1 MSSMITPRPVVDTTT
16 NQVEPISQTPSAPAY
31 SRPPTRFRGHQR
43 RSTGMSISPSM
54 ALAGSDIGDGLSGR
68 ATRQRT
74 QLIVEGFTNLA
85 LVAVLFSGVQAQ
97 LVSVTNEDNSNPLA
111 VATNAVFFG
120 GLMLSVFSA
129 LLATLAGRWF
139 SILREDD
146 SEFLSSCWLA
156 AECNENPPNLEDYVR
171 FQLRVWEDKLSQS
184 ASSDISNEKDTPSA
198 ECPEE
203 GGLPNPRDEDI
214 KRVMK
219 IIEKEKKEVGGDTT
233 IREHIM
239 SKVLLSAL
247 GLVCGA
253 FGLFCAGIVMFVW
266 NKQPRSVAIF
276 TSAIVVCCISLLPML
291 FLEHRHKHVI
301 SKLNL
306 RRPTF

>member
-1 MSSMITPRPVVDTTT
+1 
-16 NQVEPISQTPSAPAY
+16 
-31 SRPPTRFRGHQR
+31 
-43 RSTGMSISPSM
+43 M
-54 ALAGSDIGDGLSGR
+54 ALLNGDIGDGLSGR

-97 LVSVTNEDNSNPLA
+97 LVSVTNEDNSNSLA

-120 GLMLSVFSA
+120 GLMLSIFSA

-156 AECNENPPNLEDYVR
+156 AECNERPPKLEDYVR
-171 FQLRVWEDKLSQS
+171 FQLRVWEEKLSQPQPTPV
-184 ASSDISNEKDTPSA
+184 DDLNEKYTSSA
-198 ECPEE
+198 ECPED
-203 GGLPNPRDEDI
+203 GSLANPRDEDI
-214 KRVMK
+214 KRVIK
-219 IIEKEKKEVGGDTT
+219 IIEKERKDVGGSTT

-253 FGLFCAGIVMFVW
+253 FGLFCAGIVMLTW

-276 TSAIVVCCISLLPML
+276 TSAIIVCCISLLPML